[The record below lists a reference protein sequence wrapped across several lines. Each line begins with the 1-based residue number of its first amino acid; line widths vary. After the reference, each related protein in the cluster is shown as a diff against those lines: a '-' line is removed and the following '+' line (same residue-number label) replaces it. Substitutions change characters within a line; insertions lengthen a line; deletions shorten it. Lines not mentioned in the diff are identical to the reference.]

1 MMGKKRGKEIDALI
15 NFLRNIANL
24 TYAPEEY
31 KDSLERA
38 LLLIKNEDSNYV
50 LTSQRDKLPE
60 LKSAVRY
67 AIEEGVGFK
76 VHLTDDKNYKGRIGV
91 SPILK
96 KLYGLD
102 KEKIGVGPLNFD
114 ATEENLESL
123 SLRMYKEDAA
133 MIFGPNRVKKAGE
146 VIEPAKI
153 NLLVIT
159 PPKEE
164 KKEVKV
170 TPSEIEGNLKPYMEE
185 KTKTSEKK

>member
-1 MMGKKRGKEIDALI
+1 M
-15 NFLRNIANL
+15 
-24 TYAPEEY
+24 
-31 KDSLERA
+31 
-38 LLLIKNEDSNYV
+38 
-50 LTSQRDKLPE
+50 
-60 LKSAVRY
+60 
-67 AIEEGVGFK
+67 
-76 VHLTDDKNYKGRIGV
+76 
-91 SPILK
+91 
-96 KLYGLD
+96 YGLD